1 MDNNEVRAY
10 TREEVRGEFLTSLYV
25 NQSIL
30 DKQKKCNGLDIAYLV
45 FNKID
50 QGEPL
55 FKIIP
60 EYSSE
65 DIAGVLHSL
74 ILSSSEQLE
83 AFEKSGKYH
92 PVQKAI
98 VNKVKQ
104 LALEYDLS
112 QTNNSHELIADI
124 LRIFDQGIY
133 GVGLELKAMGNP
145 EDIEYYK
152 SLELN
157 YYPEQGENIAGKLA
171 LQYTRIVEAC
181 KQRNGEVNSMFL
193 VPKAEITPPKQM

>member
-10 TREEVRGEFLTSLYV
+10 TMEEVRGEFLTSLYV

-55 FKIIP
+55 FQIIP

-98 VNKVKQ
+98 VNKVQQ

-152 SLELN
+152 ALELN